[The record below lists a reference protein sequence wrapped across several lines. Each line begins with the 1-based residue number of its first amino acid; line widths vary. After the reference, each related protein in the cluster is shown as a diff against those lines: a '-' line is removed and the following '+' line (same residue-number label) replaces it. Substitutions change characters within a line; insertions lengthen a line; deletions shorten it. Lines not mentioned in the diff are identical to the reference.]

1 MRQNLHLYLY
11 YYRFGWYGFNPGSS
25 IYIATAASGD
35 VSSLAAVNTTLGS
48 AAGALS
54 GMFTSTVVDERKTG
68 GKRTMNNT
76 PLMFQA

>member
-1 MRQNLHLYLY
+1 MYCTGTFALW
-11 YYRFGWYGFNPGSS
+11 FGWYGFNPGSS

-54 GMFTSTVVDERKTG
+54 GMFTSTIADERKTG
-68 GKRTMNNT
+68 GEKHCQKLSSCLN
-76 PLMFQA
+76 QI